1 MTLSP
6 QMCIMGQEGQGK
18 IQAVVLFL
26 KGPFSVTGTLYN
38 KETYLTR
45 WQWLFLFLLK
55 GSLHAYQG
63 LIFYDCLFITFCIL
77 SRVLSLP
84 VEVNV
89 LQVQITE
96 AEWQS

>member
-1 MTLSP
+1 MT
-6 QMCIMGQEGQGK
+6 
-18 IQAVVLFL
+18 
-26 KGPFSVTGTLYN
+26 VTI
-38 KETYLTR
+38 
-45 WQWLFLFLLK
+45 FVFIK

-84 VEVNV
+84 VEVNMS
-89 LQVQITE
+89 QVQITE